1 MRLFSSLVRK
11 VVVGAALAIAPVA
24 SFAGVFISVGIA
36 PPVLP
41 VYTQPICPGDGYLW
55 NPGYWGY
62 GDAGYYWIPGVWVRP
77 PQVGLLWTPGY
88 WGWGGSAYIFHAGYW
103 GPHVG
108 FYGGVNYGFG
118 YGGVGF
124 GGGRWEGGRF
134 AYNTAVVNVNRT
146 VIHNTYIDNTVINR
160 TTVYNHTSFNGGAGG
175 IQAHATAQ
183 ETSYAHEN
191 HFAATAEQNNHM
203 QMAHADRNNFASV
216 NGGHPQTAAYS
227 RPGVRAE
234 NQQQRIGQGVQSGQ
248 LTSHETAN
256 LENRESSIHNQAAA
270 DRATNGGHLTA
281 QEHQQINQRQNN
293 VSRSIN
299 EDKHNANTQAHPHA
313 EEHGGGGHEHK

>member
-1 MRLFSSLVRK
+1 MRFSNLVRN
-11 VVVGAALAIAPVA
+11 VVVGAALAIAPAA

-124 GGGRWEGGRF
+124 GGGRWEGGHF

-146 VIHNTYIDNTVINR
+146 VIHNVYEDRTVINH
-160 TTVYNHTSFNGGAGG
+160 TTVYNRTSFNGGHGG
-175 IQAHATAQ
+175 IQAHESEREASFAR
-183 ETSYAHEN
+183 EN
-191 HFAATAEQNNHM
+191 HFAATSEQQNHM
-203 QMAHADRNNFASV
+203 QMAHGDRNNFASV
-216 NGGHPQTAAYS
+216 NGGHPQNAAARTTNDYHTTVQ
-227 RPGVRAE
+227 RGGFGQQGGQHA
-234 NQQQRIGQGVQSGQ
+234 NQQENVRSNAAPQEHAQQQQHVQAQQQQQQHVQAQQQQHAQGQPHG
-248 LTSHETAN
+248 E
-256 LENRESSIHNQAAA
+256 
-270 DRATNGGHLTA
+270 GGHGGG
-281 QEHQQINQRQNN
+281 
-293 VSRSIN
+293 
-299 EDKHNANTQAHPHA
+299 
-313 EEHGGGGHEHK
+313 EEHGGGEHGGGHEQKK

>member
-1 MRLFSSLVRK
+1 MHLFSSLVRK
-11 VVVGAALAIAPVA
+11 VVVGAALAIAPAA

-77 PQVGLLWTPGY
+77 PQVGVLWTPGY

-124 GGGRWEGGRF
+124 GGGRWEGGHF

-146 VIHNTYIDNTVINR
+146 VIHNVYEDRTVINH
-160 TTVYNHTSFNGGAGG
+160 TTVYSRTSFNGGAGG
-175 IQAHATAQ
+175 IQARESAQ
-183 ETSYAHEN
+183 EASYGHEN

-203 QMAHADRNNFASV
+203 QVARADRSNFASV
-216 NGGHPQTAAYS
+216 NGGHPQMAAARTTSEYHAAATQ
-227 RPGVRAE
+227 RGGFGQQGGQHPTQQANVHANGAPQQHAQY
-234 NQQQRIGQGVQSGQ
+234 QQQQHTQPQ
-248 LTSHETAN
+248 QQQHAQPQQQ
-256 LENRESSIHNQAAA
+256 HAQPQQQHAQA
-270 DRATNGGHLTA
+270 
-281 QEHQQINQRQNN
+281 Q
-293 VSRSIN
+293 
-299 EDKHNANTQAHPHA
+299 PHA
-313 EEHGGGGHEHK
+313 EEHGGGQHGGGEHGGGGHER